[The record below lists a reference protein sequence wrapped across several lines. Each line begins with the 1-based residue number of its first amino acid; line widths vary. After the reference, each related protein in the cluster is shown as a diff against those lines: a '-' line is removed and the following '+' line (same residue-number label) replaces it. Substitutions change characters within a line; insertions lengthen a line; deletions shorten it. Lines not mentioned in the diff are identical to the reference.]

1 MTNSCKLPFLASALL
16 NHFWYV
22 ILCVDKM
29 TNNAL
34 ARNSPQCELVTPRM
48 GYLQKW
54 QPGERTYVKCGFNYT
69 YAVCPRIW
77 FHCFLLIFFINKYRP
92 TCHWKS
98 FEIYVWHKII
108 LRWSFFF
115 TGSIFTP
122 TQTNE
127 NKNMEHLQGLKRE
140 NLTSYH
146 NIHFSCTSQ
155 FFSIINWVL
164 LQWKCWFFLETW
176 SDNRTENRDCFHFK
190 E

>member
-1 MTNSCKLPFLASALL
+1 MRIGHTPYGLFTKMAARGKNLCKVWIQLHMQF
-16 NHFWYV
+16 V
-22 ILCVDKM
+22 
-29 TNNAL
+29 
-34 ARNSPQCELVTPRM
+34 
-48 GYLQKW
+48 
-54 QPGERTYVKCGFNYT
+54 PGSGFI
-69 YAVCPRIW
+69 A
-77 FHCFLLIFFINKYRP
+77 FFFIFFINKYRP

-140 NLTSYH
+140 NLTSFH

-164 LQWKCWFFLETW
+164 LQWKCRFFLETW